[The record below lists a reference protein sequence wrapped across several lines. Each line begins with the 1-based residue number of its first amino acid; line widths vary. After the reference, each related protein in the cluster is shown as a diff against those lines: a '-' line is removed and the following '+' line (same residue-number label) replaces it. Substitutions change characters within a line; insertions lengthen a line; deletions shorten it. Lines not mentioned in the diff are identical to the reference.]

1 MKFEGTEKIR
11 AGRSAVWQ
19 LLADPAAVGQCIPGL
34 KSLEPVVPGKRYR
47 LVAEVDLGFLQPAF
61 ELELFLTSSTPE
73 RQARLWLRGTCPD
86 SHLGGSSYVVLTDL
100 DGGTTELHWA
110 CFIAA
115 AGWISNLGEWLLSN
129 ALRRL
134 SRGFFERLHQRLG
147 DRVSEVVPSLVR
159 AADADLRVAV

>member
-1 MKFEGTEKIR
+1 MKFEGTEKIQ

-47 LVAEVDLGFLQPAF
+47 LVVEVDLGFLQPAF
-61 ELELFLTSSTPE
+61 ELELFLTSATPE
-73 RQARLWLRGTCPD
+73 RQSRLWLRGTCPD
-86 SHLGGSSYVVLTDL
+86 SHIGGSSYVVLTDL
-100 DGGTTELHWA
+100 GDGTTELHWA

-115 AGWISNLGEWLLSN
+115 AGWITSLGEWMLSN
-129 ALRRL
+129 AIRRL

-147 DRVSEVVPSLVR
+147 DRLPEIVPSLVR
-159 AADADLRVAV
+159 HPDVGLRAAM